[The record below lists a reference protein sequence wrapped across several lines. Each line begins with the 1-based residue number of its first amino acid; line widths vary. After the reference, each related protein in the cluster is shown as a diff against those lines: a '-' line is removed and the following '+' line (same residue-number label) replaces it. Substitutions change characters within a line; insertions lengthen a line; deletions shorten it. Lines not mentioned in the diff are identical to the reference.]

1 LGWRRA
7 RHPSTGAGLG
17 RGPTGC
23 VRPLGDLGAC
33 RYLGGHGG
41 KVPIRFGGSCR
52 HGVFDL
58 LGVDGTDV
66 TGLPFSERRALLEK
80 LVVGGSGWTLSET
93 FEDGEALYGAVC
105 EHGFEGVVA

>member
-1 LGWRRA
+1 
-7 RHPSTGAGLG
+7 
-17 RGPTGC
+17 
-23 VRPLGDLGAC
+23 
-33 RYLGGHGG
+33 
-41 KVPIRFGGSCR
+41 
-52 HGVFDL
+52 VFDL

-105 EHGFEGVVA
+105 EHGFEGVVAKNCRAATSRASAGGSS